1 MSFTS
6 FVDGTRWSDVYTAAT
21 CAFLAGTAMFTA
33 DFALTLRLQSEG
45 YGGFAVAALIIC
57 ATLPLVVLAPLTGR
71 MADRF
76 DSRTLMAA
84 SGLLQTAA
92 IVAMAFTDNLYVLF
106 ALVILNA
113 SGTAITQPVVSALV
127 PVMAR
132 SEDLPRAIA
141 MVQTGTLVGLATG
154 PAAAGFLIGA
164 NGIGAALGMAAA
176 CAVTRVLLCCDIR
189 TRRGGVRRDLTAH
202 AGAGRVAWRLGG
214 DRLLTAMVFGLSAVI
229 AAMCAVN
236 VLSVFLVRESYGAS
250 ESLYGLIKA
259 CWILGMVAGAWIAA
273 AIVRRMERDV
283 QLAWMLMACLAGV
296 GLACFGQ
303 GLPLFSVLL
312 LVPLNFIGGM
322 FNAGENSA
330 LGIAI
335 ARRVPEAFRGRANAA
350 VNGRVNAAQLIG
362 FLLGGVV
369 STMMDVRLAFMA
381 VGVVSIA
388 IVIACL
394 PVIRRAGR
402 EDDADRA
409 GAVPT
414 TGRDLVGAAVL
425 TPTARWR

>member
-6 FVDGTRWSDVYTAAT
+6 FADGTRWSDVYTAAT

-45 YGGFAVAALIIC
+45 HGGVAVAALIIC
-57 ATLPLVVLAPLTGR
+57 ATLPLVLLAPFSGR

-76 DSRTLMAA
+76 DSRALMAS

-92 IVAMAFTDNLYVLF
+92 IVAMAFTDNLFALF

-113 SGTAITQPVVSALV
+113 CGTAINQPVVSALV

-132 SEDLPRAIA
+132 EDDLPRAIA
-141 MVQTGTLVGLATG
+141 MVQTGTLVGFATG

-164 NGIGAALGMAAA
+164 HGAGAALGMAAA
-176 CAVTRVLLCCDIR
+176 CAVARVLLCCDIR
-189 TRRGGVRRDLTAH
+189 TRRGGVRRDLAAH
-202 AGAGRVAWRLGG
+202 AGSGRVAWRLRG
-214 DRLLTAMVFGLSAVI
+214 DRLLSAMVLGLGAVI

-259 CWILGMVAGAWIAA
+259 CWIVGMVAGAWIAA
-273 AIVRRMERDV
+273 AVVRRLHRDV

-296 GLACFGQ
+296 GLVCLGQ
-303 GLPLFSVLL
+303 GLPLFTVLL
-312 LVPLNFIGGM
+312 LVPLNFIGGI

-330 LGIAI
+330 LGIAL

-350 VNGRVNAAQLIG
+350 VNGRVNAAQLVG
-362 FLLGGVV
+362 FLLGGVM
-369 STMMDVRLAFMA
+369 STAMDVRTAFIA

-388 IVIACL
+388 IVLVCL
-394 PVIRRAGR
+394 PVISRAAR
-402 EDDADRA
+402 ADDADKA
-409 GAVPT
+409 AAAPVSE
-414 TGRDLVGAAVL
+414 RDLVAAAL
-425 TPTARWR
+425 TPVAAAR